1 MTGENYMRKT
11 IKFLSGECWYG
22 GAVDLGEKY
31 PVFAGDD
38 LFIDTTEN
46 PTHSQL
52 NPVFLSD
59 KGRYIWLE
67 NGGSVHF
74 NEGKIIINAPEI
86 DFVKAGKTLKQAA
99 CAAAQKHYPPSGETP
114 DKTAFS
120 VPQYCSWTVFLWSQN
135 QQKILDYARSIVKN
149 GFKPGIFIIDD
160 TWQKDYGVWE
170 FNPAYFP
177 DPKAMM
183 QELKSLGFKVSLWMC
198 PYISPD
204 SPKSAEYAPW
214 IFDHISAGRVITN
227 EKGAPRFASWWE
239 GYSAQLDFVSSPA
252 AKQWINENALRL
264 IEDYGVFGFKMD
276 GGDAE
281 YFESDYKYKNAQS
294 TLWID
299 SIDYGVKEA
308 RCLYKLAN
316 KPIIYRLNDKKHV
329 WKSTPKGE
337 LGLSSLIP
345 CILTQGLVGYVFG
358 CPDMVGG
365 GLACDFIDKS
375 GLDDELIVRWCQASA
390 LLPMVQFSLD
400 VWNIKKNRIAEIC
413 KKTMDLR
420 EKLTPYIV
428 EKLTEAGK
436 SGVPAVRYLEYE
448 YPSSGYKGITD
459 EFMLGEKYLVAP
471 VLEKGADKR
480 KVVFP
485 AGKWKDILSGEVYFG
500 GVSEVSAPIDKL
512 PVFEKIG

>member
-1 MTGENYMRKT
+1 MKKT
-11 IKFLSGECWYG
+11 IKFLKDEGWYG
-22 GAVDLGEKY
+22 GAVDFGEKY
-31 PVFAGDD
+31 PVFCGDE
-38 LFIDTTEN
+38 LFIDTSEN
-46 PTHSQL
+46 TTNSQL
-52 NPVFLSD
+52 NPVFISD

-74 NEGKIIINAPEI
+74 SKGKIIINAPEVV
-86 DFVKAGKTLKQAA
+86 FKKAGKTLKQAA
-99 CAAAQKHYPPSGETP
+99 IAAARAHYPPSGKTP
-114 DKTAFS
+114 DKTSFS
-120 VPQYCSWTVFLWSQN
+120 APQYCSWTVLLWNQN
-135 QQKILDYARSIVKN
+135 QQKILEYARSIIAN
-149 GFKPGIFIIDD
+149 GFKPGILIIDD

-177 DPKAMM
+177 DPKGMM
-183 QELKSLGFKVSLWMC
+183 TELKNLGFKVMLWIC

-204 SPKSAEYAPW
+204 SPKSSEYAPW
-214 IFDHISAGRVITN
+214 IFDHIKEGRIITD
-227 EKGAPRFASWWE
+227 EKGKPLFSSWWE
-239 GYSAQLDFVSSPA
+239 GYSAQLDFVSSSA
-252 AKQWINENALRL
+252 AKRWINENARRL

-281 YFESDYKYKNAQS
+281 YFERDYKYKNAQS

-299 SIDYGVKEA
+299 SVDCGVKEA

-316 KPIIYRLNDKKHV
+316 KPLICRLNDKKHSF
-329 WKSTPKGE
+329 KSANGT

-345 CILTQGLVGYVFG
+345 CVLAQGLIGYVFG

-365 GLACDFIDKS
+365 GLSCDFIDKS

-400 VWNIKKNRIAEIC
+400 VWNRKQNRVAEIC

-428 EKLTEAGK
+428 EKLTEAGA

-448 YPSSGYKGITD
+448 YPRSGYSGITD

-471 VLEKGADKR
+471 VLEKGARKR

-485 AGKWKDILSGEVYFG
+485 EGKWKDVLSGEIYSC
-500 GVSEVSAPIDKL
+500 GVSEVFAPIDKL
-512 PVFEKIG
+512 PVFEKF

>member
-1 MTGENYMRKT
+1 M
-11 IKFLSGECWYG
+11 
-22 GAVDLGEKY
+22 
-31 PVFAGDD
+31 
-38 LFIDTTEN
+38 
-46 PTHSQL
+46 
-52 NPVFLSD
+52 
-59 KGRYIWLE
+59 
-67 NGGSVHF
+67 
-74 NEGKIIINAPEI
+74 
-86 DFVKAGKTLKQAA
+86 
-99 CAAAQKHYPPSGETP
+99 QKHYPPSGKTP
-114 DKTAFS
+114 DITAFAA
-120 VPQYCSWTVFLWSQN
+120 PQYCSWTVFLWSRN

-149 GFKPGIFIIDD
+149 GFKPGILIIDD
-160 TWQKDYGVWE
+160 TWQK
-170 FNPAYFP
+170 
-177 DPKAMM
+177 
-183 QELKSLGFKVSLWMC
+183 
-198 PYISPD
+198 
-204 SPKSAEYAPW
+204 
-214 IFDHISAGRVITN
+214 
-227 EKGAPRFASWWE
+227 
-239 GYSAQLDFVSSPA
+239 
-252 AKQWINENALRL
+252 
-264 IEDYGVFGFKMD
+264 
-276 GGDAE
+276 
-281 YFESDYKYKNAQS
+281 
-294 TLWID
+294 
-299 SIDYGVKEA
+299 DYGVKEA

-365 GLACDFIDKS
+365 GLSCDFIDKS

-400 VWNIKKNRIAEIC
+400 VWNRKQNRVAEIC

-448 YPSSGYKGITD
+448 YPSSGYNGITD

-485 AGKWKDILSGEVYFG
+485 AGKWKDILSGEVYLG
-500 GVSEVSAPIDKL
+500 GVFEVSAPIDKL